1 MLGVPMTVKSR
12 LRVLIASEN
21 LKRAQAGHDA
31 LTQQQIAAEAGLPLS
46 VVNGLATN
54 RAGRVDFK
62 TLDKLCRY
70 FRCQPGDLLVYEPEG
85 AEGEGEE

>member
-1 MLGVPMTVKSR
+1 MLGTGVMTVRSR

-21 LKRAQAGHDA
+21 LKRAQAGLDA

-46 VVNGLATN
+46 VVNGLVTN

-62 TLDKLCRY
+62 TLDRLCRY
-70 FRCQPGDLLVYEPEG
+70 FKCQPGDLLTYEPED
-85 AEGEGEE
+85 GEGF